1 MVAAHFESEKVR
13 RVGSAR
19 DPDNT
24 VCENGQCEGE
34 NGVMK
39 VGSVPH
45 GISGKG
51 AMTYYPFGRSL
62 SFNR

>member
-1 MVAAHFESEKVR
+1 M
-13 RVGSAR
+13 GSAR

-39 VGSVPH
+39 LESVPYE
-45 GISGKG
+45 ISEGG
-51 AMTYYPFGRSL
+51 ARCDEKRL
-62 SFNR
+62 SIKRLVR